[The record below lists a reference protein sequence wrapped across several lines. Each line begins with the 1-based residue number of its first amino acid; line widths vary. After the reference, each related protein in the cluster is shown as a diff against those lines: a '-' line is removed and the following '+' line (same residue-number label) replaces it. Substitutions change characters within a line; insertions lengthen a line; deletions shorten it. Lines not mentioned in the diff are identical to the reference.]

1 MVRRGEV
8 WWFEPPQE
16 RPRPYLIL
24 TRSQA
29 TQVLTR
35 LVAVP
40 CTGTIRAIPTEVRL
54 GPDDG
59 MPQECV
65 ATLDNLRLVERGYLT
80 QRITALS
87 SDCHGPGVPGP
98 VVRNRVRLTPGRS
111 GPVRLEAV

>member
-8 WWFEPPQE
+8 WWFEPPRE

-65 ATLDNLRLVERGYLT
+65 ATLDNLRLVERGSLT

-87 SDCHGPGVPGP
+87 SDAMAQVCQALSFATGCD
-98 VVRNRVRLTPGRS
+98 
-111 GPVRLEAV
+111 